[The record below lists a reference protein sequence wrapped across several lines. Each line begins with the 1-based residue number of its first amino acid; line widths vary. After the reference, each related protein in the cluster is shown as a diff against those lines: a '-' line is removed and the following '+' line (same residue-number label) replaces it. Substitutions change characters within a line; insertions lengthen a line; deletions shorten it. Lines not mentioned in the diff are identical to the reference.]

1 MARPIPK
8 CATPR
13 AFPPKLAAS
22 RRRRPARGAARSRQ
36 PLQHHVARRGRPRAG
51 APPARGSHRRSFAHR
66 APLREGLSRPARTR
80 SGPRTPSSWSTSSPA
95 TSRPARRRS
104 SGPPPATTAS
114 AGSWVGPRMG
124 YESVVI
130 LPEEM
135 SAERFEKIA
144 AYGAR
149 AIKTPGC
156 ESNVKEIYDECK
168 RLAANPRV
176 RIMNQFA
183 EMANYRWHYHVTG
196 AAAAEAVETLGA
208 GRPAAFV
215 SAMGSA
221 GTIAAGDALK
231 ARFGTRIV
239 GLEPVQCPTL
249 SCNGYG
255 GHAIEG
261 IGDKHV
267 TWIHHVT
274 NLDAMMCIDDEECL
288 LGLQLV
294 SRARRAATSS
304 LRAAG
309 SGETAHRLS
318 TLLGISGV
326 CNILGAIKTARW
338 LGLGKDDAV
347 VTVATDG
354 LDRYP
359 SVLSGSR
366 RRTGPLTRER
376 AEARLASVFH
386 GQKLDWIAEGT
397 RENRERWHN
406 LKYFTW
412 VEQQGKT
419 VEELDAQRSETL
431 VERPGGARRRTW
443 TAGSARRVAGE
454 RGRRARIGRG
464 RPRHRRRDRRGARR
478 RPPSSAVTCSSG
490 PSRAARSTRR
500 AASSC
505 PGSSSR
511 TRIST
516 RRSRAGWPPRRN
528 RTRSFREILERVWWR
543 LDAALDESSLEGL
556 GGRGSPGRGAL
567 GSDGRPRPPRVPVL
581 HRRLPRRPRA
591 GGAGGRRAGRA
602 RLRGDGPARAGR
614 GGGGP
619 RRVRARDPRRP
630 ARDGGPARRLHGLG
644 RDASRRP
651 RTWRGE
657 TGPGCTCTRPRT
669 AATRTL
675 SSASTGPGLSG
686 RRRSWPTAFTSR
698 RESARASRTP
708 APGSFT
714 TRAATSRTPSGYAD
728 VEDLRPARRPR
739 HGRDGRRS
747 LHGSARR
754 ASARPGGVRAG
765 GRNRRDRSSRP
776 EPASR
781 RRGPRAA
788 PGGLDRPRLRP
799 AHAADGGEPR
809 GTRSLRPRRRAT
821 CATSS

>member
-1 MARPIPK
+1 MIHGPTYSEMRDPSLLPAELK
-8 CATPR
+8 HR
-13 AFPPKLAAS
+13 A
-22 RRRRPARGAARSRQ
+22 G
-36 PLQHHVARRGRPRAG
+36 VARRE
-51 APPARGSHRRSFAHR
+51 
-66 APLREGLSRPARTR
+66 APLDPVNLFNITWHDEEGRVRALRLPEAITGVPSPIVLLYARDFPTGAHKVGATY
-80 SGPRTPSSWSTSSPA
+80 SVLMEHQLAGDVAPGASTLVWPST
-95 TSRPARRRS
+95 
-104 SGPPPATTAS
+104 GNYGIG
-114 AGSWVGPRMG
+114 GSWVGPRMG

-294 SRARRAATSS
+294 SEPAGRDF
-304 LRAAG
+304 LAAG
-309 SGETAHRLS
+309 GGLGEAAHRLS

-347 VTVATDG
+347 VTVATDA

-359 SVLSGSR
+359 SVLKR
-366 RRTGPLTRER
+366 LQARTGPLTRAR
-376 AEARLASVFH
+376 AEALLASVFR

-397 RENRERWHN
+397 RESRERWHN

-419 VEELDAQRSETL
+419 VEELDAQRSESWWADQAAL
-431 VERPGGARRRTW
+431 AEDM
-443 TAGSARRVAGE
+443 
-454 RGRRARIGRG
+454 
-464 RPRHRRRDRRGARR
+464 DRRLREAR
-478 RPPSSAVTCSSG
+478 
-490 PSRAARSTRR
+490 
-500 AASSC
+500 
-505 PGSSSR
+505 
-511 TRIST
+511 
-516 RRSRAGWPPRRN
+516 GW
-528 RTRSFREILERVWWR
+528 
-543 LDAALDESSLEGL
+543 
-556 GGRGSPGRGAL
+556 
-567 GSDGRPRPPRVPVL
+567 
-581 HRRLPRRPRA
+581 
-591 GGAGGRRAGRA
+591 
-602 RLRGDGPARAGR
+602 
-614 GGGGP
+614 
-619 RRVRARDPRRP
+619 
-630 ARDGGPARRLHGLG
+630 
-644 RDASRRP
+644 
-651 RTWRGE
+651 
-657 TGPGCTCTRPRT
+657 
-669 AATRTL
+669 
-675 SSASTGPGLSG
+675 
-686 RRRSWPTAFTSR
+686 
-698 RESARASRTP
+698 
-708 APGSFT
+708 
-714 TRAATSRTPSGYAD
+714 
-728 VEDLRPARRPR
+728 
-739 HGRDGRRS
+739 
-747 LHGSARR
+747 
-754 ASARPGGVRAG
+754 
-765 GRNRRDRSSRP
+765 
-776 EPASR
+776 
-781 RRGPRAA
+781 
-788 PGGLDRPRLRP
+788 
-799 AHAADGGEPR
+799 
-809 GTRSLRPRRRAT
+809 
-821 CATSS
+821 